1 MTQQSL
7 SPTDQKLRQALF
19 IEAKKLIVTATYAG
33 QGHLEESTRW
43 VWWDAWLGVPAT
55 LGTTLLAAGASVSAL
70 LDAQPLVTATIALLA
85 TACSTVRVFFKTEDL
100 TQSHGLKG
108 NQYLSLR
115 NEARI
120 FKDLDLLA
128 AVSAEELQ
136 AASKTSGSAITHS
149 TSCRRCA
156 TREIRMRGRSVISQR
171 ASRIMRT
178 TRYGRSTATDGNES
192 ECRL

>member
-136 AASKTSGSAITHS
+136 ARLKDLW
-149 TSCRRCA
+149 
-156 TREIRMRGRSVISQR
+156 QR
-171 ASRIMRT
+171 YNALNELPPLRYSRNSYEGAKRNIAAGEQD
-178 TRYGRSTATDGNES
+178 YENDPLWKEHGD
-192 ECRL
+192 